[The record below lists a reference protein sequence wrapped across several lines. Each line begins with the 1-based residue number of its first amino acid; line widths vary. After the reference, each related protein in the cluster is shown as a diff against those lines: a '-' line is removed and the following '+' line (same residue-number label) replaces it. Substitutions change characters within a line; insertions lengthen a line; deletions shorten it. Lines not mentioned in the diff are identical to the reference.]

1 MTQTRSD
8 ILVSELESDLDL
20 RDLVELFVQELPKRV
35 AALRAALEQHDYLTM
50 ARLSHQLKGS
60 AGGYGFPQIT
70 DAAKVLE
77 SIVKSRGSEADMLA
91 SLNQLADLCA
101 KARATSD

>member
-1 MTQTRSD
+1 MTQTQSD

-35 AALRAALEQHDYLTM
+35 TALRAALAERDYLAM

-77 SIVKSRGSEADMLA
+77 SIVKSRGSEADMQA
-91 SLNQLADLCA
+91 SLNRLADLCA

>member
-1 MTQTRSD
+1 MTQAQVD
-8 ILVSELESDLDL
+8 VLVSELASDLDL

-35 AALRAALEQHDYLTM
+35 AALQAALEQQDYLTM

-70 DAAKVLE
+70 DAAKALE
-77 SIVKSRGSEADMLA
+77 SIVKLRGSEADMKA
-91 SLNQLADLCA
+91 SLNRLADLCA
-101 KARATSD
+101 KARAASD